1 MKLNNKAFT
10 VVELIASF
18 ALTMVITVLLF
29 EILLQVKNIYQTQTI
44 KSAIMEKTGIISK
57 NIRRILPSDG
67 SVIPTCNG
75 TRCTIGTATISTTS
89 SQVIIGNQK
98 FNMPNTVTIKNTS
111 LTTSCQGEDC
121 FLSFKMTLHSE
132 NMEDD
137 YLYSTTYYY

>member
-29 EILLQVKNIYQTQTI
+29 EILLQVKTIYQTQTI

-67 SVIPTCNG
+67 SVTPSCSG
-75 TRCTIGTATISTTS
+75 SKCTIGGNTVSVSSNQVTI
-89 SQVIIGNQK
+89 GKQK
-98 FNMPNTVTIKNTS
+98 FNMPKTVSIKNPS
-111 LTTSCQGEDC
+111 LTTTCQAENC
-121 FLSFKMTLHSE
+121 YLTFKMALQSE

-137 YLYSTTYYY
+137 YVYNTVYYY